1 MNVVFDGD
9 EVFLKPVQRF
19 GDVTVNFEK
28 GKDGKFVAK
37 DVPERIARNMAMNP
51 LYVIDSEKPL
61 EAREF
66 KVEPNPEPVK
76 REVKPLPFREK
87 KKPTTL
93 QGK

>member
-1 MNVVFDGD
+1 MNVVFDG
-9 EVFLKPVQRF
+9 EEKFLKPVQRF

-51 LYVIDSEKPL
+51 LYVIDSEKPI
-61 EAREF
+61 EVREF
-66 KVEPNPEPVK
+66 RVEPNPVAPQ
-76 REVKPLPFREK
+76 REFKPLPKREK
-87 KKPTTL
+87 KTPTTL